1 MHFLSPI
8 WFVALAALSVPVMI
22 HLWNV
27 KQGKTLKVGSISL
40 ITEASKSNRR
50 SFKLLDLLLLA
61 LRCLLLAILA
71 AFLASPVWQQYKS
84 AQKVKGWVLIPKEG
98 FVPTYTHFKPQID
111 SLTRLGYEFH
121 FFSTG
126 FIKQDLPEL
135 MKDQLPE
142 NLQGKDTL
150 NYWALIK
157 QLADTVSHQLPVA
170 LFTPN
175 GINHFKGNRPTTA
188 LNLNWQTYTVA
199 DSVNRWIASAAFTN
213 TNTIKLSLGN
223 GSPAGIY
230 YTNQIINNG
239 GSGEISVDVDKG
251 QPFVSLKNNP
261 QGRIAVDTS
270 TLRIAIY
277 TDKYAVDANYL
288 QAALSAATGFSGRKT
303 IIQRYNNPAQI
314 KRNLSWLFWLSDK
327 PISEQLSRDSKNVFK
342 YKPGKA
348 VDVTTWIKP
357 DDNYNRVIAGN
368 LITMHRLVASKP
380 TNQKVW
386 QDGFGRTVLGL
397 DGNTYH
403 FYSHFNPLW
412 NDLVWSDDFPKL
424 ILKLIAGQP
433 KPLPAQYDKRILS
446 DAQLQPIRVKSTEVR
461 SSQSPAAQTDLSGY
475 FWLALV
481 VLFISERILSHQK
494 TKQANG

>member
-1 MHFLSPI
+1 
-8 WFVALAALSVPVMI
+8 MI

-50 SFKLLDLLLLA
+50 SFKLLDLLLLI
-61 LRCLLLAILA
+61 LRCLLLAMLA
-71 AFLASPVWQQYKS
+71 LFLASPVWQQYQS
-84 AQKVKGWVLIPKEG
+84 AQKVKGWVLIPKED
-98 FVPTYTHFKPQID
+98 FLPTYTHFKPQID
-111 SLTRLGYEFH
+111 SFTRLGYEFH
-121 FFSTG
+121 FFSPG

-135 MKDQLPE
+135 MKSQLPA
-142 NLQGKDTL
+142 NLQGKDSL

-170 LFTPN
+170 LFTRN

-188 LNLNWQTYTVA
+188 LDLNWQTYTGA
-199 DSVNRWIASAAFTN
+199 DSVSRWIASAAFTN
-213 TNTIKLSLGN
+213 TNAIKVSLGTS
-223 GSPAGIY
+223 SPAGIY

-261 QGRIAVDTS
+261 QGRIAVDSS

-277 TDKYAVDANYL
+277 TDTYAVDANYL

-303 IIQRYNNPAQI
+303 IIQRYNNPSQI

-327 PISEQLSRDSKNVFK
+327 PISEQLSRDSKNIFK

-357 DDNYNRVIAGN
+357 DNNTNPVVVSNPIA
-368 LITMHRLVASKP
+368 MHKLVASKP
-380 TNQKVW
+380 ANQKVW

-397 DGNTYH
+397 SGNTYH
-403 FYSHFNPLW
+403 FYTHFNPLW

-424 ILKLIAGQP
+424 ILKLVEKQP
-433 KPLPAQYDKRILS
+433 TTVPAQYDKRILT
-446 DAQLQPIRVKSTEVR
+446 DAQLQPIRIKAGDIK
-461 SSQSPAAQTDLSGY
+461 PAATPVAQTDLSGY